1 VHSTRNTT
9 GSISAR
15 VPRRQY
21 GFFALAVAAL
31 VACTP
36 PPKPAPPPA
45 PVGDLDIQGA
55 ADAIAKDLAQQVSAS
70 TVARTLVMD
79 PFLDRATGQQTGFSS
94 SFEAAMG
101 PALAAQKG
109 MNVLRFDSD
118 GAANSRFV
126 LAATVLMVTAPD
138 HFTVNA
144 SLTDRQTGIVVA
156 QSVARFVQTGLDPT
170 PTKFY
175 NESPSLLRDR
185 SVDGY
190 VLTSET
196 VRGSPADQLYISQ
209 LSTAAILAEGLEAYN
224 SEQWEKALIR
234 YSAAADRPDGQQLK
248 TFTGMYLSNVHLG
261 RMQAAEEA
269 FGNVAKLGL
278 ATNNLNM
285 KLLFR
290 PGSTEFVAGSEAA
303 VYPMWIRQIAR
314 AVQTT
319 KSCLSITGHS
329 SRTGTEAVND
339 RLSLQRAEAVKRL
352 LESAARL
359 PGQLSAVGMGYRE
372 NIVGTGTDDA
382 SDAVDRRVE
391 FKVVDCGGGAF

>member
-1 VHSTRNTT
+1 MTRTSS
-9 GSISAR
+9 GR
-15 VPRRQY
+15 L
-21 GFFALAVAAL
+21 LAAVAAAL

-36 PPKPAPPPA
+36 PPKPAPPPEPV
-45 PVGDLDIQGA
+45 PVGDLDMKQA
-55 ADAIAKDLAQQVSAS
+55 AEQIAKDLAQQVSAG
-70 TVARTLVMD
+70 TVTRTLVID
-79 PFLDRATGQQTGFSS
+79 PVIDRTTGQQTGASK
-94 SFEAAMG
+94 SFEAEMS
-101 PALAAQKG
+101 PALSAQKG
-109 MNVLRFDSD
+109 MNVLRFDTD

-126 LAATVLMVTAPD
+126 MTATLSTTTPPD

-156 QSVARFVQTGLDPT
+156 QSVARFIQTGLDLA

-190 VLTSET
+190 VRTSET
-196 VRGSPADQLYISQ
+196 VRGSPADQLYLSQ

-234 YSAAADRPDGQQLK
+234 YTAASERPDGAQLK
-248 TFTGMYLSNVHLG
+248 TFTGMYLSNVHLN
-261 RMQAAEEA
+261 RMPAAEEA
-269 FGNVAKLGL
+269 FGKVAALGL

-290 PGSTEFVAGSEAA
+290 PGSTDFVTGRESA

-319 KSCLSITGHS
+319 KSCLSIAGHS

-339 RLSLQRAEAVKRL
+339 RLSLQRAESVKRL
-352 LESAARL
+352 LEAAARL
-359 PGQLSAVGMGYRE
+359 PGQLTAVGMGYRE

-391 FKVVDCGGGAF
+391 FKVVDCPSRG